1 MTSPLKKLPIGIQT
15 FREIITEGYA
25 YVDKTSHALAMAEAG
40 KYYFLSR
47 PRRFG
52 KSLFL
57 DTLKEL
63 FEGSEDLFGGLAIH
77 ERWDWTR
84 HHPVIRLDFAG
95 GVVQSRAE
103 LDQAIRELLA
113 LNERRLGLT
122 CEAKSLAGCFAELI
136 IRAHEASGERVVVL
150 VDEYDKPILDS
161 IDQPARA
168 AELREGLK
176 NLYSALKA
184 QDAHLQFVFMTGVT
198 KFSKVSLFSGIN
210 QLNDLTLHS
219 RFATVC
225 GYTQTDLET
234 TFGAHLAGVDWDQLK
249 RWYNGYGF
257 LGEPVYNPFDILLFI
272 DNDRQY
278 RNYWF
283 ETGSPSFLIK
293 LLQKRRTF
301 LPDLERVEA
310 SEEILDSFDIERI
323 DPVTLLFQAGYLT
336 IESTRWQR
344 SRLLYR
350 LRLPNQEVK
359 MALADHLLDGWIGT
373 LPSHRDAWQ
382 DALYACLSHGD
393 VPGLIAAIRRLFA
406 GIPWQNFRNN
416 DLSEA
421 EGYYASVLYAFFASL
436 NAEIIPEDVSNHGQ
450 VDLTVKLA
458 DYIYVIEIK
467 VRHPAGA
474 GRSAS
479 GAGEGILLLEDEVVT
494 RARDQASV
502 GPTVGPVA
510 GDLPSLAS
518 AAVPTAT
525 LGQSPAVTNPALA
538 QIRARDYSAKYRGLP
553 GRGLFELG
561 LVFDRQDRTLVQ
573 ADWQALCQAPSRPL
587 S

>member
-1 MTSPLKKLPIGIQT
+1 MNPPLKKLPIGIQT
-15 FREIITEGYA
+15 FREIITEGYT

-63 FEGSEDLFGGLAIH
+63 FEGSEDLFRGLAIH
-77 ERWDWTR
+77 DRWDWTR
-84 HHPVIRLDFAG
+84 RHPVIRLDFAG
-95 GVVQSRAE
+95 GVVQSRAG
-103 LDQAIRELLA
+103 LDLRIERLMRENA
-113 LNERRLGLT
+113 ERLGLS
-122 CEAKSLAGCFAELI
+122 CDWGHNDIPGCFAELI
-136 IRAHEASGERVVVL
+136 LRAHEANGVRVVVL

-176 NLYSALKA
+176 NLYSAMKPL
-184 QDAHLQFVFMTGVT
+184 DAHLQFVFMTGVT

-210 QLNDLTLHS
+210 QLNDLTLSS

-225 GYTQTDLET
+225 GYTQADLET

-272 DNDRQY
+272 DRDRQY

-293 LLQKRRTF
+293 LLQKRRSF
-301 LPDLERVEA
+301 LPDLEGVEA

-323 DPVTLLFQAGYLT
+323 DPITLLFQAGYLT

-344 SRLLYR
+344 SRLLFR

-373 LPSHRDAWQ
+373 LPSRRDAWQ
-382 DALYACLSHGD
+382 GTLYACLSEGD
-393 VPGLIAAIRRLFA
+393 VPGLIAVIRRLFA

-416 DLSEA
+416 DLPTA

-458 DYIYVIEIK
+458 DFIYVIEIK
-467 VRHPAGA
+467 LRHPTSAGL
-474 GRSAS
+474 SVS
-479 GAGEGILLLEDEVVT
+479 GAGGQTLLEGESGT
-494 RARDQASV
+494 RTGA
-502 GPTVGPVA
+502 PTTFPGS
-510 GDLPSLAS
+510 PSPLA
-518 AAVPTAT
+518 
-525 LGQSPAVTNPALA
+525 TNPALA

-561 LVFDRQDRTLVQ
+561 LVFDTQERNLVQ
-573 ADWQALCQAPSRPL
+573 ADWQALC
-587 S
+587 

>member
-1 MTSPLKKLPIGIQT
+1 MTPPLKKLPIGLQT
-15 FREIITEGYA
+15 FREIVTAGYT
-25 YVDKTSHALAMAEAG
+25 YVDKTSHALAMADAG

-63 FEGSEDLFGGLAIH
+63 FEGSEELFRGLAIH
-77 ERWDWTR
+77 DHWDWTHR
-84 HHPVIRLDFAG
+84 HPVIRLDFAG

-113 LNERRLGLT
+113 LNARRLGLT
-122 CEAKSLAGCFAELI
+122 CAAKSLAGCFAELI
-136 IRAHEASGERVVVL
+136 IRAHEASGERVVIL
-150 VDEYDKPILDS
+150 VDEYDKPILDN

-176 NLYSALKA
+176 NLYSAMKA
-184 QDAHLQFVFMTGVT
+184 QDAHLRFVFMTGVT
-198 KFSKVSLFSGIN
+198 KFSKVSLFSGLN
-210 QLNDLTLHS
+210 QLNDLTLDA

-234 TFGAHLAGVDWDQLK
+234 TFGAHLAGVDWGQLK

-272 DNDRQY
+272 DKGQQY

-293 LLQKRRTF
+293 LLQRRRTF
-301 LPDLERVEA
+301 LPDLEGLEA

-323 DPVTLLFQAGYLT
+323 DPITLLFQAGYLT
-336 IESTRWQR
+336 IDNTRNPFGQI
-344 SRLLYR
+344 LFV
-350 LRLPNQEVK
+350 LRVPNQEVRQ
-359 MALADHLLDGWIGT
+359 ALANQLADAYTGR
-373 LPSHRDAWQ
+373 LPSERLVWQ
-382 DALYACLSHGD
+382 KGLYGPLSQGD
-393 VPGLIAAIRRLFA
+393 IPGLIAAIRRLFA
-406 GIPWQNFRNN
+406 GIPWQHFTHN
-416 DLSEA
+416 DLPEA

-436 NAEIIPEDVSNHGQ
+436 NAEIVPEDVSNHGQ
-450 VDLTVKLA
+450 VDLTIKLA

-467 VRHPAGA
+467 VRRPTSA

-479 GAGEGILLLEDEVVT
+479 GAGGRTLLEGEG
-494 RARDQASV
+494 ASRT
-502 GPTVGPVA
+502 GA
-510 GDLPSLAS
+510 GVSVDTAAGEPPSLAF
-518 AAVPTAT
+518 ATAPIAT
-525 LGQSPAVTNPALA
+525 PNESHPATNPALA

-553 GRGLFELG
+553 VRGLFELG
-561 LVFDRQDRTLVQ
+561 LVFDSQERNLVQ
-573 ADWQALCQAPSRPL
+573 ADWQALI
-587 S
+587 